1 MLLHQDMHL
10 ITKGRKDFARFHTS
24 STERSRRTYKENE
37 QPQASV
43 SLASSPD
50 TASVVPQPIT
60 IHLQFLDGNIKTIG
74 KSLSLVSSFWGKE
87 TQDYFAESSASSRI
101 GTPGGRK
108 NTTLSLSPRRFVHEW
123 NEGLGLER
131 REKKA

>member
-24 STERSRRTYKENE
+24 STERRRRTYKENE

-74 KSLSLVSSFWGKE
+74 KSLSLVSSFLGQRNTGLLCRIISIIE
-87 TQDYFAESSASSRI
+87 DRYSRGAEKHYS
-101 GTPGGRK
+101 
-108 NTTLSLSPRRFVHEW
+108 LSLSLSLQEDSYTNGMRD
-123 NEGLGLER
+123 
-131 REKKA
+131 